1 MWRSFKSGNGIAEGE
16 SVLPINIVHSRMYL
30 QKDSTNKIDPR
41 LQEQGGQLCNK
52 EVHDNEAAAIVER
65 RLSMIA
71 ISFNFL

>member
-1 MWRSFKSGNGIAEGE
+1 
-16 SVLPINIVHSRMYL
+16 MYL

-71 ISFNFL
+71 ISFNFLWHPVQSKDYKHRRPTPNHDLFSVY